1 MKDTLRER
9 YGPYPKK
16 KEKKRIRTGE
26 SNFLKRS
33 YNWLKW
39 RAEKIGGVTIYHP
52 CLEH

>member
-9 YGPYPKK
+9 YGPHPKK
-16 KEKKRIRTGE
+16 KEKKRIQTKE
-26 SNFLKRS
+26 SLFLKRS

-39 RAEKIGGVTIYHP
+39 RSEKIGGMIIYHP